1 MYREFWEAG
10 YRVFPLFGADKNG
23 KCECGDPECD
33 PKALYKHPRIGNW
46 QHTPEWDEEQLSNF
60 EEFGWIK
67 TGYGVLCAGLLV
79 IDVDARNG
87 GVESLAKLTHDY
99 PSINESRLEVATGS
113 GGGSKHIYFSLSEPA
128 ALIQSH
134 KDYPGIDFKSS
145 GYVVGPG
152 SRHASGGC
160 YEADGYPSEINEAP
174 ADIIELLR
182 KPERHRADYNGT
194 PLDVSYDDIEEMLSA
209 IPNHGLDYEVWVRVG
224 MAVHHATDG
233 TGYNLWENWSATSEK
248 HNPNHMPNKWHS
260 FGRSANPVTIG
271 TLIHHA
277 QEHGWIMPIRMMD
290 GMGELPEISMKEP
303 DPVDGLPFDISG
315 IDLTQPPGFV
325 GDVARWIE
333 SQSRRPRRHLSA
345 AAAITAI
352 GNIAGLR
359 YTDDRDG
366 VTTNML
372 TFCVAGS
379 RTGKESI
386 QQAVFTLHK
395 AAGIMPA
402 SHGGIKSEQEIVK
415 NLTRHQASFYIIDE
429 VGLTLQKIHNAIK
442 RGGAVYLEGVIAMIM
457 SVQSKAHGYMMLNG
471 DLKEK
476 LREDLSKELSQ
487 IISKMDKGET
497 PYLLSQQQML
507 ENALMNVDQGL
518 DRPFLSLIGFT
529 TPSTFEKLVD
539 KESATNGFF
548 GRAVLFQEHDTVPK
562 LKDDFVKTEMN
573 SSIEMTVRAIF
584 SDGDYDGQKYRI
596 ENYRPR
602 SIVPSDAK
610 ANEMLGLVG
619 KWMQAKAEDEASRHG
634 LEALWLGAY
643 EIVSKISL
651 ILAVPGMLRTAEHVR
666 WAFAVVKRDVESK
679 IRLAIGND
687 EAKPKKNDALRAR
700 IEGLCQE
707 ITTEGIITNRL
718 DKTFAKADILKALD
732 DMTQAK
738 ILIRTITI
746 HAKKKTE
753 VKKYEVR
760 H

>member
-1 MYREFWEAG
+1 MMYRDFWNAG
-10 YRVFPLFGADKNG
+10 YRVFPLYGTDKKGN
-23 KCECGDPECD
+23 CQCGDPEC
-33 PKALYKHPRIGNW
+33 PAIMKHPRISQW
-46 QHTPEWDEEQLSNF
+46 SIIPLFDEDVIDGY
-60 EEFGWIK
+60 EEFGQFE

-87 GVESLAKLTHDY
+87 GVDSLAKLTHDY

-113 GGGSKHIYFSLSEPA
+113 GGGSKHIYFSLPEPV

-152 SRHASGGC
+152 SRHASGGT
-160 YEADGYPSEINEAP
+160 YEADGYPTDISEAP
-174 ADIIELLR
+174 SDLIDLLR
-182 KPERHRADYNGT
+182 KPERHRTEYDGA
-194 PLDVSYDDIEEMLSA
+194 PLDVSYDDIAEMLAA
-209 IPNHGLDYEVWVRVG
+209 IPNSGLDYEVWVRVG
-224 MAVHHATDG
+224 MAVHHATGG
-233 TGYNLWENWSATSEK
+233 TGYDLWDAWSATCPDK
-248 HNPNHMPNKWHS
+248 HDDKKMANKWHS
-260 FGRSANPVTIG
+260 FGRSGNPVTIG
-271 TLIHHA
+271 TVIHHA
-277 QEHGWIMPIRMMD
+277 QENGWVMPLRMTD
-290 GMGELPEISMKEP
+290 GMGDLPEISMKEP
-303 DPVDGLPFDISG
+303 DPVDGLPFDIAG

-333 SQSRRPRRHLSA
+333 SQSRRPRRHLAA

-487 IISKMDKGET
+487 IVNKMDKGET
-497 PYLLSQQQML
+497 PYLLAQQQML

-562 LKDDFVKTEMN
+562 LKDDFAKTEMN
-573 SSIEMTVRAIF
+573 NSIEMTVQQIF
-584 SDGDYDGQKYRI
+584 SEGDYDGQKSRI

-602 SIVPSDAK
+602 SVVPSDAK

-619 KWMQAKAEDEASRHG
+619 KWMQAKAEDEASRNG

-687 EAKPKKNDALRAR
+687 EAKPKKSDALRAR

-707 ITTEGIITNRL
+707 PNTQGIIINRL

-732 DMTQAK
+732 DMVENKALNRVVTMHS
-738 ILIRTITI
+738 R
-746 HAKKKTE
+746 KKTE
-753 VKKYEVR
+753 VVKYEVR

>member
-1 MYREFWEAG
+1 MMYRDFWKAG
-10 YRVFPLFGADKNG
+10 YKIFPLYGANKDG
-23 KCECGDPECD
+23 SCQCGDPDCE
-33 PKALYKHPRIGNW
+33 AVFKHPRISQW
-46 QHTPEWDEEQLSNF
+46 SIIPLFDEDVINDY
-60 EEFGWIK
+60 EEFGQFA
-67 TGYGVLCAGLLV
+67 TGYGVLCSGLLV

-87 GVESLAKLTHDY
+87 GVESVARLIHEY

-113 GGGSKHIYFSLSEPA
+113 GGGSKHIYFRLPEPI

-134 KDYPGIDFKSS
+134 TDYPGIDFKSS

-152 SRHASGGC
+152 SRHASGGT
-160 YEADGYPSEINEAP
+160 YEADGYPEEITDAP
-174 ADIIELLR
+174 SDLIDLLR
-182 KPERHRADYNGT
+182 KPERHRTDYNGT
-194 PLDVSYDDIEEMLSA
+194 ALDLSHSDISEILAA
-209 IPNHGLDYEVWVRVG
+209 IPNNGLDYEIWVRVG
-224 MAVHHATDG
+224 MAVHHATGG
-233 TGYNLWENWSATSEK
+233 TGYDLWESWSATSDK
-248 HNPNHMPNKWHS
+248 HDDARMPNKWHS
-260 FGRSANPVTIG
+260 FGRAANPATIG

-277 QEHGWIMPIRMMD
+277 QENGWVMPIRMMD
-290 GMGELPEISMKEP
+290 GMGDLPELSMKEP
-303 DPVDGLPFDISG
+303 EPVDGLPFDISG

-333 SQSRRPRRHLSA
+333 SQSRRPRRHLA
-345 AAAITAI
+345 AAAAVTAI

-372 TFCVAGS
+372 TFCVAAS

-386 QQAVFTLHK
+386 QQAVYTLHR

-415 NLTRHQASFYIIDE
+415 NLTRHQASFYVIDE
-429 VGLTLQKIHNAIK
+429 IGLQLQKIQNAIK

-476 LREDLSKELSQ
+476 LREDLSKELGQ
-487 IISKMDKGET
+487 VIKKMDLDKET
-497 PYLLSQQQML
+497 PYLLGQQTML
-507 ENALMNVDQGL
+507 EHALANVDQGL

-529 TPSTFEKLVD
+529 TPSTFESLVD
-539 KESATNGFF
+539 RESATNGFF
-548 GRAVLFQEHDTVPK
+548 GRAVLFQEHDTVPR
-562 LKDDFVKTEMN
+562 LKDDFAKKAMDD
-573 SSIEMTVRAIF
+573 SIEMTVRQIF
-584 SDGDYDGQKYRI
+584 SDGHFDGQQSRI
-596 ENYRPR
+596 ENYSPR
-602 SIVPSDAK
+602 SVVPSDFK
-610 ANEMLGLVG
+610 SLQMLDAVG
-619 KWMQAKAEDEASRHG
+619 RWMQSKAEDEASRDG

-687 EAKPKKNDALRAR
+687 AAKPKKNDALRAR
-700 IEGLCQE
+700 IEALCQE
-707 ITTEGIITNRL
+707 PIAHGTIMNRL
-718 DKTFAKADILKALD
+718 ERTFAREDITKALEA
-732 DMTQAK
+732 MVKGKALTKA
-738 ILIRTITI
+738 ITI
-746 HAKKKTE
+746 HSKRKTE
-753 VKKYEVR
+753 IIKYEVR